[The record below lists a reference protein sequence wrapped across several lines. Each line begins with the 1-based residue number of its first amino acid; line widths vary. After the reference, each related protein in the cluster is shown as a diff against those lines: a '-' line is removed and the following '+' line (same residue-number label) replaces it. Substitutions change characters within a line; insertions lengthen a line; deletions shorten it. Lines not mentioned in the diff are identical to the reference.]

1 MKYLLYFFSI
11 CAAFGADAQTTP
23 PVSPMSPLQYGV
35 ILDHPGVKDVVI
47 QPDVTYLNDN
57 KGALHMDVYQPPGLK
72 NGESRPAIVF
82 LNAIGDQEG
91 GPKLKTWGI
100 YKTWPRLMAAHG
112 YIGISM
118 ECDGSRI
125 QESIGG
131 IFDFITQN
139 GSKYHIDANRLGVY
153 AASANVRESKA
164 YLMSDKAC
172 KGIKAAALYYG
183 DYSTGPFRKDLPVL
197 AVIVEGDVRPGRYD
211 NVWQEILTNQA
222 PWTIKMASGMPH
234 AFDAF
239 SDNDD
244 ARRIILETISFWKNH
259 LDPVPAHFWKPSPA
273 RDVLGLTPLERPRA
287 FSIMKT
293 ILAETPDDMEA
304 LSFYVR
310 HFSDLIPPA
319 EVESGYQKV
328 IKNNPADADAL
339 MNYATYL
346 FRANKAAEAE
356 KQIDLA
362 VKTGAMNGFDYANAG
377 YNFLLV
383 NNNQKAVKMYEEATK
398 LIPSGLNYY
407 NLACAYSKTGNND
420 KAFGALEKAIENGFD
435 SRNQIT
441 TDPDLAPL
449 KTDKRF
455 DGVLAKTK

>member
-1 MKYLLYFFSI
+1 MKYLLYLFSI
-11 CAAFGADAQTTP
+11 CAAIGATAQSTP
-23 PVSPMSPLQYGV
+23 PVSPMYPLQYGV
-35 ILDHPGVKDVVI
+35 ILDDPGMKTVVV
-47 QPDVTYLNDN
+47 QPDVPFLKDA
-57 KGALHMDVYQPPGLK
+57 KGTLHMDVYQPPGLK
-72 NGESRPAIVF
+72 SGESRPAVVF
-82 LNAIGDQEG
+82 LNAIGDQAA

-100 YKTWPRLMAAHG
+100 YSSWPRLVAAQG

-118 ECDGSRI
+118 ECDGARI
-125 QESIGG
+125 QESIGS

-139 GSKYHIDANRLGVY
+139 SSKYHIDASRLGVY

-164 YLMSDKAC
+164 YLMSDRAC

-183 DYSTGPFRKDLPVL
+183 DYGTGPFRKDLPVL
-197 AVIVEGDVRPGRYD
+197 AVIVEADVRPGRYD
-211 NVWQEILTNQA
+211 NVWQEALSNKA

-239 SDNDD
+239 SDNDE
-244 ARRIILETISFWKNH
+244 ARRIVMETISFWKNH
-259 LDPVPAHFWKPSPA
+259 LDPVPAPSWKPSPA

-293 ILAETPDDMEA
+293 MLSEYPDDMEA

-310 HFSDLIPPA
+310 HFSDMIPPA
-319 EVESGYQKV
+319 EVEAGYQKI

-339 MNYATYL
+339 MNYATFL
-346 FRANKAAEAE
+346 FRANKQPEAE

-362 VKTGAMNGFDYANAG
+362 VKTGNMNGFHYANAG

-383 NNNQKAVKMYEEATK
+383 NNNPKAVKMYEEAVK
-398 LIPSGLNYY
+398 QIPNGLNYY
-407 NLACAYSKTGNND
+407 NLACGYSKTGDID
-420 KAFGALEKAIENGFD
+420 KAFGALEKAIENGFE
-435 SRNQIT
+435 SRNQIM

-455 DGVLAKTK
+455 EGVLAKVK